1 MAVENDA
8 LQIGSIVRHIWVSG
22 RDLKLQVTAAGDL
35 DAGETQAQ
43 ALHIIRKVFTGEVVS
58 VKKLRDLERGLGLH
72 HGIGLFVHNR
82 ILLKIVPTAQ
92 AASSSVR
99 FICRKRAGDIVI
111 TLYPISSSFVARS

>member
-8 LQIGSIVRHIWVSG
+8 LQIGRIVRHIRVSG
-22 RDLKLQVTAAGDL
+22 RDLKLQVTAARNL
-35 DAGETQAQ
+35 DAGETQAKT
-43 ALHIIRKVFTGEVVS
+43 LHIIRKVFAGEGIS
-58 VKKLRDLERGLGLH
+58 VKKLRDLEQGLGLH
-72 HGIGLFVHNR
+72 HGVSLFVHNH

>member
-1 MAVENDA
+1 MAVENDT
-8 LQIGSIVRHIWVSG
+8 LQIGRIVRHIRVSR
-22 RDLKLQVTAAGDL
+22 RDLKLQVPAAGDL
-35 DAGETQAQ
+35 DAGEAQAQ

-72 HGIGLFVHNR
+72 HGVGLFVHNH